1 MPIQIPIILDSSD
14 LKKSEEQKGSNLK
27 NHEICVSGMNRY
39 TTRPRACSAVPEDV
53 QSNVLFLET
62 LDATLMNHQN

>member
-1 MPIQIPIILDSSD
+1 MTA
-14 LKKSEEQKGSNLK
+14 
-27 NHEICVSGMNRY
+27 RY

-62 LDATLMNHQN
+62 LDSTLMNHQSEI